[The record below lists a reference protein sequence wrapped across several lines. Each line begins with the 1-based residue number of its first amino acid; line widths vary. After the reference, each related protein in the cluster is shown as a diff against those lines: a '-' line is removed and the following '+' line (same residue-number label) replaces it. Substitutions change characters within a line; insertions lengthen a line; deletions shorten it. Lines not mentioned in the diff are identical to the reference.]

1 MHSPSLAP
9 SVCSCSGYCH
19 FLSLF
24 LLLFPAVSEGSA
36 YLSRTNML
44 TMPYKCLSTKI
55 QINPHTKM
63 MVFIVSTDDWS
74 LTSSRRPERWP
85 ERCASN
91 LLIYAE
97 WSAGF
102 LLHRPV
108 CTRACFLSKWK
119 LKLRLACVKFKS
131 VWSREIDKETRKW
144 KRGLGDKF
152 RFSSW
157 PCRRVIL
164 PWIQTFPLPVLNS
177 QTSLW
182 DLKKL
187 WILHDSIFPP
197 TRFTPLVIIGV
208 ECPRAPK
215 LVCWSPHPP
224 CDFILEE
231 SSVMVFWEVI
241 RFHQAVKSW
250 LLWMG

>member
-63 MVFIVSTDDWS
+63 IVFIVSTDEWS

-91 LLIYAE
+91 LLIYTE

-108 CTRACFLSKWK
+108 CMRLLS
-119 LKLRLACVKFKS
+119 LKMKVKTPVSLCQVQVS
-131 VWSREIDKETRKW
+131 VIERNWQGNQKIEE
-144 KRGLGDKF
+144 GVGGQ
-152 RFSSW
+152 
-157 PCRRVIL
+157 
-164 PWIQTFPLPVLNS
+164 IQV
-177 QTSLW
+177 
-182 DLKKL
+182 
-187 WILHDSIFPP
+187 
-197 TRFTPLVIIGV
+197 
-208 ECPRAPK
+208 
-215 LVCWSPHPP
+215 
-224 CDFILEE
+224 
-231 SSVMVFWEVI
+231 
-241 RFHQAVKSW
+241 
-250 LLWMG
+250 